1 MADAAS
7 SRYVSTG
14 NTSRS
19 RKRESKP
26 VPPTRKTADSRSA
39 ATTGRQPTLRL
50 SADLPQRDAETL
62 EEVARATGFNKVTTL
77 VRAIRVLAELVR
89 AENAGGELT
98 IKYADGRRE
107 RLIIR

>member
-1 MADAAS
+1 MARAS
-7 SRYVSTG
+7 SSNQSTSS
-14 NTSRS
+14 TSTS
-19 RKRESKP
+19 PFAS
-26 VPPTRKTADSRSA
+26 PPAEQSASNGARRRTTRLT
-39 ATTGRQPTLRL
+39 
-50 SADLPQRDAETL
+50 ADLPARDAATL
-62 EEVARATGFNKVTTL
+62 AEVADETGFNKVTTL